1 MAARTLSEILIKNR
15 HITQTDLDLALKK
28 QQINGGLIGIILLN
42 SNTITEQQLL
52 EAMEIQS
59 NSLEEKY
66 DTK

>member
-52 EAMEIQS
+52 EAIEIQS